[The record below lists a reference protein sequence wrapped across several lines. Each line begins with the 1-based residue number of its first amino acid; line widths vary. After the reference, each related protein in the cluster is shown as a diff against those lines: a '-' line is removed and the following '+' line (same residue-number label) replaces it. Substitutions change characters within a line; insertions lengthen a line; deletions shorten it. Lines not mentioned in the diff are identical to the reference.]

1 MFLKTNKSLLL
12 KHKNFRFSSRD
23 PSTLLESKS
32 SDFKNNFTTREG
44 DVLDTKLSWNY
55 LTSNATLE
63 RIRIKRG
70 LKSTSSSRTL
80 GLGHKS
86 GSGSLS
92 LRRGNKKTTYEET
105 FEEEDT
111 NKKKNKHKGPCEPL
125 PDHPYYELEVIKYGR
140 EHNLSSSSGTV
151 IKLICKN
158 GYVSN
163 LVGNKTAKCVR
174 GKWRPEKPTCT
185 NGKVHVFQSSL
196 TDIECICPLTLCE
209 IDKHKVI
216 NIHLLKIIDSGSVNN
231 LLYLLF

>member
-1 MFLKTNKSLLL
+1 MFSSSNKLFLL
-12 KHKNFRFSSRD
+12 KHKNFPFSSRD
-23 PSTLLESKS
+23 PFTLVEPISGDHEK
-32 SDFKNNFTTREG
+32 NFTIGERNVSNTNQNS
-44 DVLDTKLSWNY
+44 LKWNY

-92 LRRGNKKTTYEET
+92 LRRGNKKMTYEET

-125 PDHPYYELEVIKYGR
+125 PDHPYYEVEIVKHGR

-185 NGKVHVFQSSL
+185 NGKFH
-196 TDIECICPLTLCE
+196 E
-209 IDKHKVI
+209 IQ
-216 NIHLLKIIDSGSVNN
+216 
-231 LLYLLF
+231 